1 MNIVVTGAG
10 RGIGLEIIRQ
20 LCRLKGHSI
29 VAVSRNISALQKLS
43 NDIPFGKDST
53 SLYSVSIDL
62 NKKGFEK
69 ELLTYISNRFT
80 KVDLLINN
88 AGTLINRS
96 VQQLT
101 AENFDTIFQV
111 NVKAPFLI
119 IKTLLPYFNDPSHIV
134 NISSMGG
141 IQGSEKFAG
150 LSLYSASK
158 GALAILSE
166 CMAVEFK
173 DRGIRVN
180 CIAPGS
186 VQTEM
191 FAEAFPGY
199 KAQSS
204 APEMAKFIVDYALNG
219 DKKHNG
225 EIIPVTKTTP

>member
-1 MNIVVTGAG
+1 MNIIITGAG
-10 RGIGLEIIRQ
+10 RGIGFEIAK
-20 LCRLKGHSI
+20 LFSKTNDNSI
-29 VAVSRNISALQKLS
+29 VAVSRNISSLQKLA
-43 NDIPFGKDST
+43 NNIPFGKNAT
-53 SLYSVSIDL
+53 TLYPVSIDL

-80 KVDLLINN
+80 KIDILINN

-96 VQQLT
+96 IQQLS
-101 AENFDTIFQV
+101 AENFDTIFNI

-119 IKTLLPYFNDPSHIV
+119 IKTLLPYFDDPSHIV
-134 NISSMGG
+134 NIGSMGG
-141 IQGSEKFAG
+141 FQGSNKYAG

-173 DRGIRVN
+173 DKGIKVN
-180 CIAPGS
+180 CLALGS

-199 KAQSS
+199 KAQTTPS
-204 APEMAKFIVDYALNG
+204 EMAKYIVDFSLNG
-219 DKKHNG
+219 HKKHNG
-225 EIIPVTKTTP
+225 EIIPVTIRTP